1 MICKIMG
8 RRTGINS
15 ALKSSGGSSK
25 SRRNKTT
32 NALVDLSLLPFSLLG
47 TALGVTPKKHRH
59 KK

>member
-1 MICKIMG
+1 MG

-25 SRRNKTT
+25 SRRKKTT

-47 TALGVTPKKHRH
+47 TALDVTPKKRRRR
-59 KK
+59 K

>member
-1 MICKIMG
+1 MG

-25 SRRNKTT
+25 SRRKKTT

-47 TALGVTPKKHRH
+47 TALGVTPKKRRR